1 LALPARPAFFV
12 KKYRTERPTSYMKFI
27 IGTKVGMSQ
36 LFKEDGS
43 VVPVTVVKI
52 EPNTVV
58 QIKTKDKDGYEA
70 VQIGVGKKKKLTKA
84 EKGHRKTL
92 GDFAILKEF
101 KASGELKVGDTLDAS
116 VFAEGDTVKVTGT
129 TKGKGFQ
136 GVVKRHG
143 FSGMPAS
150 HGHHSVMRHAGSIGQ
165 RFPQHTLKGM
175 RMAGRMGGVQ
185 MSTRGLKIVKIDV
198 EHGLM
203 AIKGAIPGNNGSIIQ
218 IISKSR

>member
-1 LALPARPAFFV
+1 
-12 KKYRTERPTSYMKFI
+12 MKFI
-27 IGTKVGMSQ
+27 LGKKIGMSQ

-43 VVPVTVVKI
+43 VVPVTVVQV

-70 VQIGVGKKKKLTKA
+70 VQVGIGQTRNLTKP
-84 EKGHRKTL
+84 EKGQRQKL

-101 KASGELKVGDTLDAS
+101 RTSGEFNQGDKIDTS
-116 VFAEGDTVKVTGT
+116 VFAEGDIVKVTGT
-129 TKGKGFQ
+129 GKGKGFQ

-150 HGHHSVMRHAGSIGQ
+150 HGAHSVLRHAGSIGQ

-175 RMAGRMGGVQ
+175 RMAGRMGGTKRT
-185 MSTRGLKIVKIDV
+185 TRGLEVMKVDA
-198 EHGLM
+198 EHGLL
-203 AIKGAIPGNNGSIIQ
+203 AIKGAVPGNNGSIIEIVSQ
-218 IISKSR
+218 